1 MRINRYLAKCNLGSR
16 REVEELILAGKIF
29 VNKKLCKDLA
39 TDINVGIDVVTYEN
53 ETITPSEE
61 KIYLAINKPRGYIV
75 TKSDEYK
82 RQTIFD
88 ILPKFNVN
96 LFSVGRL
103 DKDSEGLLLLTNDG
117 DFADKIMHPRYKLS
131 KIYKVEVKGLIREE
145 DLHQLQEGMIIDGEK
160 TLSARVFIKKSD
172 ANSTILRFTIY
183 EGKNRQI
190 RKMLE
195 TLGYKVINLRRLQ
208 IAGIKLDDLPTGMF
222 RSLKPREIRSILEE
236 EQPDKQKKRS
246 GTRKTTS
253 SSRELKERD
262 YRKPS
267 YTKERT
273 EKRYHRSSEAK
284 QGKRPDG
291 YAPFSRERR
300 ERDRFDSR
308 RDDERPFKKR
318 SRESFQDREKT
329 YPEKSSYRERA
340 DYQGKKK
347 TYAEKSS
354 IIERADY
361 QGKRKSYPEKS
372 SYIERADYQ
381 GKKKTFSDKRFKK
394 DYPTGGRN
402 KPELKDHKRRT
413 TSSIRKRKV

>member
-1 MRINRYLAKCNLGSR
+1 MRINRYLAKCSLGSR
-16 REVEELILAGKIF
+16 REVEDLITEGKIF
-29 VNKKLCKDLA
+29 VNQKLCKDLA

-53 ETITPSEE
+53 KVVTPSE
-61 KIYLAINKPRGYIV
+61 KMLYLALNKPRGYIV

-88 ILPKFNVN
+88 ILPKFDVN

-131 KIYKVEVKGLIREE
+131 KIYKVEVKGMIRNE
-145 DLHQLQEGMIIDGEK
+145 DLRKLQEGMIIDGEK
-160 TLSARVFIKKSD
+160 TLPARVFIKKSD

-195 TLGYKVINLRRLQ
+195 TLGYKVISLKRLQ

-222 RSLKPREIRSILEE
+222 RPLKPREIRSILEE

-246 GTRKTTS
+246 GTRKTTL
-253 SSRELKERD
+253 SSREAKERE

-273 EKRYHRSSEAK
+273 EKSYPKSSEAK

-300 ERDRFDSR
+300 DRDRIDNR
-308 RDDERPFKKR
+308 RDDDRKANRKG
-318 SRESFQDREKT
+318 RESYRDRDKSYT
-329 YPEKSSYRERA
+329 EKSSYRDKA
-340 DYQGKKK
+340 GYQGKK
-347 TYAEKSS
+347 
-354 IIERADY
+354 
-361 QGKRKSYPEKS
+361 G
-372 SYIERADYQ
+372 
-381 GKKKTFSDKRFKK
+381 TFSDKRFKR
-394 DYPTGGRN
+394 DATTGDRN
-402 KPELKDHKRRT
+402 KPEMKDNKRRT
-413 TSSIRKRKV
+413 TSGIRKRKV